1 MHPALCFLDHISWG
15 PTICGPALRPA
26 LLLQCSQVQ
35 GQGQG
40 TQHMGHTGHCL
51 ITLYHY
57 TIPLHY
63 TITLYHFTVCSTLY
77 TIYSTLYTIHS
88 TLYTVHFTHY
98 YLGSGY
104 TLHIIHTTQYLNPF
118 FKDSPKDSTPADP
131 VADIRTKERNLQIQ
145 LKLLVV

>member
-57 TIPLHY
+57 TIPFHRMQYTVHHIQYTVHY
-63 TITLYHFTVCSTLY
+63 TQYTV
-77 TIYSTLYTIHS
+77 HS
-88 TLYTVHFTHY
+88 TLYT
-98 YLGSGY
+98 
-104 TLHIIHTTQYLNPF
+104 
-118 FKDSPKDSTPADP
+118 
-131 VADIRTKERNLQIQ
+131 
-145 LKLLVV
+145 